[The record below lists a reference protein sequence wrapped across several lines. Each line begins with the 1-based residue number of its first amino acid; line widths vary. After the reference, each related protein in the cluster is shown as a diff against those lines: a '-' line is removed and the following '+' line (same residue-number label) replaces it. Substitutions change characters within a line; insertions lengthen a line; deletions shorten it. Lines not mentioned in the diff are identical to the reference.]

1 MTEEQAKQQGKNYT
15 VNMNTVPNWYNA
27 RRLNEKTYAFKTV
40 VDKDSDMLL
49 GAHLVGPQVEEVI
62 NLFAMAIKAK
72 MTSKELKNLVYA
84 YPTFASDISH
94 MV

>member
-1 MTEEQAKQQGKNYT
+1 
-15 VNMNTVPNWYNA
+15 MNTVPNWYNA